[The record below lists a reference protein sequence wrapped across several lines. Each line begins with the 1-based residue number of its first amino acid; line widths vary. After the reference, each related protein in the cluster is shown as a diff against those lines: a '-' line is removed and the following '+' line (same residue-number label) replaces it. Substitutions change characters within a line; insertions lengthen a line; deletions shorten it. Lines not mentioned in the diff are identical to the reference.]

1 MTAVVDA
8 SVVVAAL
15 IDDGPAGRWA
25 EELLASTPLA
35 APHLMPVEA
44 ANILRLA
51 ALAGD
56 VSDDIA
62 SLAHADLVALAVDL
76 FPYDVLADRIWE
88 LRGAVTT
95 YDGWY
100 VALAESLKAPLA
112 TLDARLT
119 RAPGPRCSFIGPPC

>member
-1 MTAVVDA
+1 VTAVVDA

-25 EELLASTPLA
+25 EELVASTPLA

-44 ANILRLA
+44 ANILRRA

-62 SLAHADLVALAVDL
+62 SLAHADLLALTVEL
-76 FPYDVLADRIWE
+76 FPYDLLADRIWE
-88 LRGAVTT
+88 LRGAVTA

-100 VALAESLKAPLA
+100 VALAESLKAPMA
-112 TLDARLT
+112 TLDGRLT
-119 RAPGPRCSFIGPPC
+119 RAPGPRCSFIGPP